1 MKITIY
7 REDYTDYAWEYYCEE
22 LEVSSDSVEIELE
35 ISKVTVK
42 Q

>member
-7 REDYTDYAWEYYCEE
+7 REDYSYIFWLINEF
-22 LEVSSDSVEIELE
+22 L
-35 ISKVTVK
+35 SKLD